1 MKNHKKLILIGSSGS
16 VHLKNYYDLIKDF
29 FDDILIVTNSEIDF
43 CNFKVIDFGLAA
55 SVYEENAKLPKNI
68 KGFGDDEKDLRAI
81 LDTSKRNIQD
91 I

>member
-1 MKNHKKLILIGSSGS
+1 MVFKEKCIKHRDLRPENIFLTNDMKI
-16 VHLKNYYDLIKDF
+16 
-29 FDDILIVTNSEIDF
+29 
-43 CNFKVIDFGLAA
+43 KVIDFGLAA

-81 LDTSKRNIQD
+81 LDTLKRNIQD